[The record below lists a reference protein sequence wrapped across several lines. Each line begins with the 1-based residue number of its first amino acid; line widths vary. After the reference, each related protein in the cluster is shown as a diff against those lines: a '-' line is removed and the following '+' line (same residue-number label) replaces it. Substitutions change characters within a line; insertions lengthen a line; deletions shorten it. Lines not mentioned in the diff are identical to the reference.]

1 MKKVF
6 LFISVLMLTLITSA
20 SAQDKVLVGDL
31 EQYIRNAQSEKI
43 NVVVSG
49 VTDKNQR
56 LLSDAL
62 RNCNKPIS
70 LELASDPKFTK
81 VGYFAFA
88 ECGVL
93 ESIVIPEG
101 VKEIGT
107 CAFSDCHSLVN
118 VVLPSSLTDISG
130 PAFNNCKS
138 LKSIT
143 IPEGVLHIDMFTFA
157 GCTAL
162 KFISL
167 PKGLTWI
174 RCNAFENCT
183 SLESIN
189 IPEGVEFVDFPAFE
203 GCTSL
208 KGLNVPKN
216 AGWGNT
222 KFENGHI
229 RSIEL
234 IPERY
239 YDFYGHSFFKDLEFL
254 ETVVVSYGITEIR
267 KNQFADCKS
276 LKSVTLPESIVELPF
291 CAFEG
296 CDNLESLKV
305 PVSAGWGIYKYE
317 KGHLISVEVPDFVK
331 KIDFKALDGC
341 DNLEAIFVTKAQYDK
356 YSKKHPKIKLKN

>member
-6 LFISVLMLTLITSA
+6 LFISVLMLTFITSA
-20 SAQDKVLVGDL
+20 SAQDKVLVNDL

-81 VGYFAFA
+81 VGFFAFA

-101 VKEIGT
+101 VKEIGMS
-107 CAFSDCHSLVN
+107 AFSDCHSLVN
-118 VVLPSSLTDISG
+118 VVLPSSLIDISG

-162 KFISL
+162 KSISL

-208 KGLNVPKN
+208 KDLNVPKN

-239 YDFYGHSFFKDLEFL
+239 YDFYGHSFFKELEFL
-254 ETVVVSYGITEIR
+254 ETVVVSDGIFFIFE
-267 KNQFADCKS
+267 NQFKDCKS
-276 LKSVTLPESIVELPF
+276 LKSVEISKDVKKIESGVF
-291 CAFEG
+291 DG
-296 CDNLESLKV
+296 CDNLESV
-305 PVSAGWGIYKYE
+305 FVS
-317 KGHLISVEVPDFVK
+317 
-331 KIDFKALDGC
+331 KAL
-341 DNLEAIFVTKAQYDK
+341 YDK
-356 YSKKHPKIKLKN
+356 YSKKFPNMKLKK